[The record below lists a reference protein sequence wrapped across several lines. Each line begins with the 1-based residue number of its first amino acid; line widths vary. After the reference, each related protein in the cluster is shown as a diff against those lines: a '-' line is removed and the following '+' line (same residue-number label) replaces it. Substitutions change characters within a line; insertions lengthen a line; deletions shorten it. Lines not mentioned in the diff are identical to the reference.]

1 MTDRERKVTQLRRL
15 IRTAHEENYD
25 FVYLPVGDAKVIVR
39 LLEVYDGKEDRTEK
53 AVLLRDRSD
62 T

>member
-1 MTDRERKVTQLRRL
+1 MTDLERKVAQLRRL

>member
-1 MTDRERKVTQLRRL
+1 MTDRERKVAQLRRL

-39 LLEVYDGKEDRTEK
+39 LLEVYDIKERAQPEK
-53 AVLLRDRSD
+53 ENDF
-62 T
+62 